1 MAKYT
6 PPEQSKAMQWV
17 DIIFVVAA
25 IFFALW
31 FPLWMGWAGV
41 SRAIEKID
49 NPTWEALGQTPA
61 QVEQWVKLG
70 FADAAA
76 AHDIIQNKFDYHI
89 DWMQLVILAIVIIGY
104 FVFLFRASDKEYREV
119 DDSAHRSGLR
129 STAALDDR
137 RIDRGIHRRAHP
149 HRDRVRR

>member
-6 PPEQSKAMQWV
+6 PPEQPKIMQWV

-25 IFFALW
+25 IFLALW
-31 FPLWMGWAGV
+31 LPLQAGWAGV
-41 SRAIEKID
+41 SRAIIKID

-76 AHDIIQNKFDYHI
+76 AHDIIQNKFDYTI
-89 DWMQLVILAIVIIGY
+89 NWVQLIIMAIVLIGY
-104 FVFLFRASDKEYREV
+104 FVFLFRASDQEYKEV
-119 DDSAHRSGLR
+119 
-129 STAALDDR
+129 
-137 RIDRGIHRRAHP
+137 IDEKFNGKK
-149 HRDRVRR
+149 